1 MKPKERAVLAL
12 ENKQPDQV
20 PTFELEFQLADV
32 MFGKPFLTEENLKG
46 NTASEKEKKIKE
58 NAEYMLEV
66 YSALEYSIIPVHYL
80 SQENIK
86 KTVSYLRQLTG
97 DRFML
102 TVHGDGTFAIPDG
115 EGMIDFVYKIKDQ
128 PEALKKTAEKMA
140 NDAINRN
147 REMIEAGVD
156 CFILCSDYCF
166 NDGPFLSPDMFAE
179 FVQPY
184 LYKVIAAIREDGAYA
199 IKHTDGDIMPIL
211 DQLVDCKPHALH
223 SLDPMAGVDIKEVKE
238 KVGDR
243 VCLIGNVNCA
253 LLQTG
258 TDEEIIESAT
268 YCLRHGK
275 PGGGYIYSTSNVPFK
290 GLAPEKYQLVLDV
303 WKKHRDY

>member
-46 NTASEKEKKIKE
+46 KTAREKEKKIKE

-66 YSALEYSIIPVHYL
+66 YSALEYSIKPVHYL

-86 KTVSYLRQLTG
+86 KTVSYLRQLAG

-166 NDGPFLSPDMFAE
+166 NDGPFLSPDMFSE

-184 LYKVIAAIREDGAYA
+184 LYKIIAAIREDGAYA

-223 SLDPMAGVDIKEVKE
+223 SLDPMAGVDIK
-238 KVGDR
+238 
-243 VCLIGNVNCA
+243 
-253 LLQTG
+253 
-258 TDEEIIESAT
+258 
-268 YCLRHGK
+268 
-275 PGGGYIYSTSNVPFK
+275 
-290 GLAPEKYQLVLDV
+290 
-303 WKKHRDY
+303 